1 VTIRRG
7 EPWGDAIESSPDL
20 HVSPGDREAREWVVR
35 QREAGRSVLSLGLA
49 GGDLARTMGGGAPGR
64 FPGTVT
70 RAPVDIVRVE
80 ADGHTTWSI
89 AHVVARRSWLR
100 GEVRM
105 AMNAQFFG
113 QYDVAPRS
121 HPNDGRIDVLHVL
134 ATMPVR
140 ARLQARARARTGTH
154 LPHPQITTTQVS
166 TTNWQFARPLVV
178 WVDGVRWC
186 TTTQVVLTV
195 EPDALIAHA

>member
-1 VTIRRG
+1 VTIRKG
-7 EPWGDAIESSPDL
+7 EPWGDAIESSPEL
-20 HVSPGDREAREWVVR
+20 HVSPSDRAAREWVVR
-35 QREAGRSVLSLGLA
+35 QREAGRSVLSLGLS

-70 RAPVDIVRVE
+70 RAPVDIVRVD
-80 ADGHTTWSI
+80 ADGRTTWAV

-100 GEVRM
+100 GDVHM

-113 QYDVAPRS
+113 RYDVAPRS

-134 ATMPVR
+134 AKMPLR
-140 ARLQARARARTGTH
+140 ARLQARKRARTGTH
-154 LPHPQITTTQVS
+154 VPHPQITTTQVS
-166 TTNWQFARPLVV
+166 TATWQFARPLVV

-186 TTTQVVLTV
+186 TTDEVVLTV